1 MSSSRAPRLFSP
13 SPRADLDGTLYA
25 IENGY
30 EDACRARVFQFMVDE
45 LGFESV
51 DAARSAWR
59 PQFAKYNQTLRAL
72 RAGLGRVFDE
82 EKYWR
87 VTRGDPREFLQT
99 NVAALEALRA
109 AGEAPARK
117 RLKMYVLT
125 NCAEKQARE
134 ALAALGLQD
143 AFDGVFG
150 ADAMGETCK
159 PELEAFRAIQKAV
172 GFDFARTAFFEDSVK
187 NLAAAKALGMTTVL
201 VSSATAREEGTRSD
215 GFEPDHVI
223 AAVTRAEMTRVLPGV
238 FG

>member
-1 MSSSRAPRLFSP
+1 MSS
-13 SPRADLDGTLYA
+13 RADLDGTLYA

-30 EDACRARVFQFMVDE
+30 ERACRARVFQFMVDE

-51 DAARSAWR
+51 DAARDAWR

-72 RAGLGRVFDE
+72 HAGLGRTFDE

-87 VTRGDPREFLQT
+87 VTRGDPREFLKA
-99 NVAALEALRA
+99 NAAAAEALRA
-109 AGEAPARK
+109 ADAAPGK
-117 RLKMYVLT
+117 KKTKKYVLT

-150 ADAMGETCK
+150 ADAMGDSCK
-159 PELEAFRAIQKAV
+159 PELEAFRAVQQAV
-172 GFDFARTAFFEDSVK
+172 GIDFARTAFFEDSVK

-201 VSSATAREEGTRSD
+201 VASATAREEGARRD
-215 GFEPDHVI
+215 GFEPDHVV